1 MSFGVLYIHFV
12 IVYFFIWTSIC
23 TSPLPQNVTYTLIK
37 EVPRH
42 VREHVLAH
50 VFPQLLQFFVQV
62 SVHPLAHVLVQ
73 ESPHVLLHPLA
84 HPMAHPFMQLMTV
97 GCLER
102 TLEMSAS
109 SPLSLASSFDRSS
122 YMEVVILSPFAF
134 AAAESAPFLSAIA
147 RHLLI
152 RRIGN
157 VFASLRAII

>member
-1 MSFGVLYIHFV
+1 MLS
-12 IVYFFIWTSIC
+12 SA
-23 TSPLPQNVTYTLIK
+23 
-37 EVPRH
+37 PRQFLTH
-42 VREHVLAH
+42 APEH
-50 VFPQLLQFFVQV
+50 VFPQLLHLFVQV
-62 SVHPLAHVLVQ
+62 SLHPLPQVSVQ
-73 ESPHVLLHPLA
+73 EFPHVLPHPLE
-84 HPMAHPFMQLMTV
+84 HPRAHPFIQLMTV

-134 AAAESAPFLSAIA
+134 DAAESAPFLSVIA

-152 RRIGN
+152 CFIGN

>member
-1 MSFGVLYIHFV
+1 
-12 IVYFFIWTSIC
+12 
-23 TSPLPQNVTYTLIK
+23 
-37 EVPRH
+37 
-42 VREHVLAH
+42 
-50 VFPQLLQFFVQV
+50 VQV

-134 AAAESAPFLSAIA
+134 AAAESELFLSAIA
-147 RHLLI
+147 CHLLV
-152 RRIGN
+152 RCIGN
-157 VFASLRAII
+157 ILTALRAVV